1 MEMDKA
7 AYVLIGVVLG
17 VLLNTVKEWWFQ
29 LRKSRKDL
37 EYLTIR
43 VACLLDTFVNSCAD
57 VVADEGLSYGQPG
70 PDGCRSIQVEVP
82 TFNPLAIDV
91 EWKSLP
97 ADLMYEV
104 LNFPNLIE
112 NANHKI
118 SGAFEYLALPPDY
131 EEGFEERQ
139 LQYSIL
145 GIKAHDLSK
154 MLRKAGG
161 LPSLE
166 EPTPDEWNAV
176 QYMAGKIAEIH
187 DIQEQRSIR
196 HKELIV
202 SLNGANT

>member
-1 MEMDKA
+1 MDKA

-29 LRKSRKDL
+29 RRKSRKDL

-57 VVADEGLSYGQPG
+57 VVADDGLSYGQPD
-70 PDGCRSIQVEVP
+70 PDGCRSIQVVAP
-82 TFNPLAIDV
+82 SFDPLAIDV

-97 ADLMYEV
+97 ANLMYEV

-118 SGAFEYLALPPDY
+118 SGAFEYAASPPDY

-139 LQYSIL
+139 LQYSNL

-166 EPTPDEWNAV
+166 KPTHEEWNPV
-176 QYMAGKIAEIH
+176 QFMVGKLAEIH
-187 DIQEQRSIR
+187 DFQEQRAAR
-196 HKELIV
+196 HKELME
-202 SLNGANT
+202 SLNSGSA